1 MDRYVRACSVSIG
14 KVTNPGIRSST
25 YPPWGGETSRDGI
38 DFSPDV
44 SRDDSTGK
52 VGEIVSS
59 YETVRVLSSC
69 EHGGTV
75 SAGKVFS
82 SGWSKLNNTLYSHG
96 ILNPSLYSRFR
107 FHLFFFFFVS
117 YRSIFGLLDT
127 LIPPIWLLIP
137 KGSNDDRWLFVI
149 SSKLLL

>member
-1 MDRYVRACSVSIG
+1 MDRACSVSIG
-14 KVTNPGIRSST
+14 KVTNPRIRSST

-107 FHLFFFFFVS
+107 FHLFFFSSFP
-117 YRSIFGLLDT
+117 IDLWT
-127 LIPPIWLLIP
+127 L
-137 KGSNDDRWLFVI
+137 GYFYFSNLVVDLQR
-149 SSKLLL
+149 K